1 MSKLNRYLIVM
12 VTKILL
18 TCQFAGI
25 AVFSTI
31 EFFEHMDIFT
41 SSLQQ
46 MAFAVLYL
54 CLKIPYYFNL
64 ILPLA
69 FLISI
74 LILIILMI
82 RSNEVLIIR
91 TSGISTLTF
100 MKPILCFSLVL
111 VVLSFIL
118 SEWAIPLTSSAAE
131 RVYQVNIKKEEAFVY
146 FKNDKIWFK
155 RGNTVANIDFYDA
168 KRDAIKGLTVLELN
182 PAYAITKRIDAR
194 EGLWVGGEWV
204 FSDIIERTFNDDGIA
219 SKEVY
224 KELKGLIKEPPS
236 VFKIVEK
243 NPEEMSY
250 KELKRYIS
258 RLKRNGHDV
267 RRYLVDLHSK
277 ISFPFINLIMVLA
290 GFSVGL
296 RYSKTKHISKGVFTG
311 ILVGILYWFCHTV
324 SLALGYKEIFPPLF
338 AAWLSNFLFVS
349 LGVIGIVTLRT

>member
-1 MSKLNRYLIVM
+1 MSKLNRYLIIMIV
-12 VTKILL
+12 KILL
-18 TCQFAGI
+18 LCEFAGI
-25 AVFSTI
+25 IVFSII
-31 EFFEHMDIFT
+31 EFFDRMDVFTVSFKKLGFGILYIF
-41 SSLQQ
+41 
-46 MAFAVLYL
+46 
-54 CLKIPYYFNL
+54 LKIPYFFNL

-82 RSNEVLIIR
+82 RSNEVMIIR
-91 TSGISTLTF
+91 TAGISTLTF
-100 MKPILCFSLVL
+100 MKPVLCLSLVL

-118 SEWAIPLTSSAAE
+118 SEWTIPLTSSAADY
-131 RVYQVNIKKEEAFVY
+131 VYQVKIKQEQSFVY

-155 RGNTVANIDFYDA
+155 RGNTVTNIDFYDA
-168 KRDAIKGLTVLELN
+168 KKDVIKGLTLLELS
-182 PAYAITKRIDAR
+182 PSYALTKRIDAR
-194 EGLWVGGEWV
+194 EGKWTQGEWV
-204 FSDIIERTFNDDGIA
+204 FSDVIERSFTNDGIA
-219 SKEVY
+219 SKQVY
-224 KELKGLIKEPPS
+224 KELKGIIKEPPS

-250 KELKRYIS
+250 KELKRYIN
-258 RLKRNGHDV
+258 RLRRNGHDI

-277 ISFPFINLIMVLA
+277 IAFPFINLVMTLA

-311 ILVGILYWFCHTV
+311 IMLGILYWFFHTI

-338 AAWLSNFLFVS
+338 AAWLANLLFVS